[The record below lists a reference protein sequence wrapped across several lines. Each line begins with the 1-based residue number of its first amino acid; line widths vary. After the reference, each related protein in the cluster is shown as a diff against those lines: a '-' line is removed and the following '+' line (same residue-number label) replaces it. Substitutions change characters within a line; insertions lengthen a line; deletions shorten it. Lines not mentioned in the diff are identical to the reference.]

1 MGLDL
6 RLQNS
11 VTQTDKH
18 FSFKGGGYTCISKIE
33 IFRDFIKTMHK
44 NDFFI
49 MNCVK
54 NHGKKYLDVV
64 WTPVLAKMRQKWVKN
79 AVFS

>member
-1 MGLDL
+1 MHQIKVRKTLIVSKNGTLL
-6 RLQNS
+6 
-11 VTQTDKH
+11 
-18 FSFKGGGYTCISKIE
+18 KGEYTCISKIE
-33 IFRDFIKTMHK
+33 IFRNFIKMMYK

-54 NHGKKYLDVV
+54 NDGKKYLDVV